1 MGIPSGYKLANGLC
15 GNCYPQY
22 QPPSWSLEVFE
33 GIAIA
38 NSDHQSMNAFLKD
51 YSDGSVTVLWMSND
65 TEVMEATFV
74 HGSPY
79 IYFKVFD
86 GSPIIKT
93 KSEDG
98 GEKGYF
104 MNREIALVFGPA

>member
-1 MGIPSGYKLANGLC
+1 
-15 GNCYPQY
+15 
-22 QPPSWSLEVFE
+22 
-33 GIAIA
+33 
-38 NSDHQSMNAFLKD
+38 
-51 YSDGSVTVLWMSND
+51 MSND

-74 HGSPY
+74 HGSPH

-98 GEKGYF
+98 GEKGVFYEQG
-104 MNREIALVFGPA
+104 NSIGVWTSVAGIRIILLLLARE